1 MNLYETVKA
10 AVPLREAA
18 ARYGLR
24 QNWSGM
30 TRCLYHED
38 HTPSMKLNEDYFYCF
53 GCGSHG
59 DVIDLT
65 SAIFGLPPFDAARK
79 LAWDFHVPLDKPV
92 DPPRQSEVSPEVKA
106 DLARRKGEQEQ
117 LWTCLRVLCE
127 YQRLLRRWKEQ
138 YFPRSPNEPVDDRY
152 VEACQMYDRI
162 DDLTEGLT
170 VGTEDQRKRAL
181 ELVTADN
188 KITLL
193 AERLER
199 LRKEEEALAEEAK
212 DFQSAPTGLV

>member
-1 MNLYETVKA
+1 MNLYQSVKA

-24 QNWSGM
+24 VNWSGM
-30 TRCLYHED
+30 TRCLFHED

-53 GCGSHG
+53 GCGTHG

-65 SAIFGLPPFDAARK
+65 AAIFQIPIFDAARK
-79 LAWDFHVPLDKPV
+79 LAWDFHVPLDKPAA
-92 DPPRQSEVSPEVKA
+92 PSPQSELSLEVKT
-106 DLARRKGEQEQ
+106 DLARRKEQQEQ
-117 LWTCLRVLCE
+117 LWTALRVLCE

-138 YFPRSPNEPVDDRY
+138 YAPKTPEEPPDDRF
-152 VEACQMYDRI
+152 VEACQMYERI
-162 DDLTEGLT
+162 DDLTDGLT
-170 VGTEDQRKRAL
+170 VGTEEQRARAL
-181 ELVTADN
+181 ALVTADN

-199 LRKEEEALAEEAK
+199 LRKEEDAHGAEKETA
-212 DFQSAPTGLV
+212 

>member
-10 AVPLREAA
+10 AVPLRAA
-18 ARYGLR
+18 ANRYGLR

-30 TRCLYHED
+30 TRCLFHED
-38 HTPSMKLNEDYFYCF
+38 HIPSMKLNEDYFYCF
-53 GCGSHG
+53 GCGTHG

-65 SAIFGLPPFDAARK
+65 SAIFGLQPFDAARK

-92 DPPRQSEVSPEVKA
+92 DPLPQRESSSEVKA
-106 DLARRKGEQEQ
+106 DLARRKDEQEQ
-117 LWTCLRVLCE
+117 LWTSLRVLCE
-127 YQRLLRRWKEQ
+127 YQRLLRRWKEK
-138 YFPRSPNEPVDDRY
+138 YAPKTPDEPVDDRY

-170 VGTEDQRKRAL
+170 VGTEEQRKRSL

-188 KITLL
+188 KITHL

-199 LRKEEEALAEEAK
+199 IRKEEDAIAEKAK
-212 DFQSAPTGLV
+212 DFQSAPARLV

>member
-24 QNWSGM
+24 VNWSGM
-30 TRCLYHED
+30 TRCLFHED

-53 GCGSHG
+53 GCGTHG

-65 SAIFGLPPFDAARK
+65 AAIFGLPIFDAARK
-79 LAWDFHVPLDKPV
+79 LAWDFHVPLDTPAA
-92 DPPRQSEVSPEVKA
+92 PPPQSDLSPEVKT
-106 DLARRKGEQEQ
+106 DLARRKEQQEQ
-117 LWTCLRVLCE
+117 LWTALRVLCE

-138 YFPRSPNEPVDDRY
+138 YAPKTPEEPPDDRF
-152 VEACQMYDRI
+152 VEACQMYECI
-162 DDLTEGLT
+162 DDLTDGLT
-170 VGTEDQRKRAL
+170 VGTEEQRSRAL
-181 ELVTADN
+181 ALVTADN

-199 LRKEEEALAEEAK
+199 LRKEEDTYGAEKETA
-212 DFQSAPTGLV
+212 

>member
-1 MNLYETVKA
+1 MNLYQSVKA

-24 QNWSGM
+24 VNWSGM
-30 TRCLYHED
+30 TRCLFHED

-53 GCGSHG
+53 GCGTHG

-65 SAIFGLPPFDAARK
+65 AAIFGLPIFDAARK
-79 LAWDFHVPLDKPV
+79 LAWDFHVPLDKPAA
-92 DPPRQSEVSPEVKA
+92 PSPQSDLSPEVKM
-106 DLARRKGEQEQ
+106 DLARRKEQQEQ
-117 LWTCLRVLCE
+117 LWTALRVLCE

-138 YFPRSPNEPVDDRY
+138 YAPKTPEEPPDDRF

-162 DDLTEGLT
+162 DDLTDGLT
-170 VGTEDQRKRAL
+170 VGTEEQRSRAL
-181 ELVTADN
+181 ALVTADN

-199 LRKEEEALAEEAK
+199 LRKEEDTHGAEKETA
-212 DFQSAPTGLV
+212 